1 MEDRELLGVHWFA
14 GWPLWRKILWF
25 GVWLFFAVAVAAVLA
40 NLWVCRR
47 ARRFIV
53 GADQVKPA
61 QTAIVLGAYVYGT
74 PGRLSPVLQDRVD
87 TAIELFRAGVVD
99 SLLMS
104 GDHGQD
110 DYDEVNWMRIYAE
123 QKGVPTSKIFLD
135 HAGFNTYDTM
145 VRARRV
151 FQVESAVVVTNRFHL
166 DRAVFL
172 ALSQG
177 IRAEGVVADKRG
189 YLDANYYE
197 QREFAARCKAF
208 LNVYLLRPKPAF
220 LGEPVPITGD
230 AAASHDMQET
240 KQ

>member
-1 MEDRELLGVHWFA
+1 MRWFALWPWWRKGLWLGVGA
-14 GWPLWRKILWF
+14 LIL
-25 GVWLFFAVAVAAVLA
+25 VALAAVLA
-40 NLWVCRR
+40 NLWVCRL

-53 GADQVKPA
+53 PAGEVKRA

-87 TAIELFRAGVVD
+87 AAIALFEAGLVD
-99 SLLMS
+99 TLLMS

-172 ALSQG
+172 ARSQG
-177 IRAEGVVADKRG
+177 IQVQGVVADKRG
-189 YLDANYYE
+189 YEDAAYNE
-197 QREFAARCKAF
+197 QREFAARCKAV
-208 LNVYLLRPKPAF
+208 LNVYLLRPDPAF
-220 LGEPVPITGD
+220 LGQPVPITGD
-230 AAASHDMQET
+230 ASASHDMQES
-240 KQ
+240 KP

>member
-1 MEDRELLGVHWFA
+1 MHWFA
-14 GWPLWRKILWF
+14 ALPLWRKFLWAGC
-25 GVWLFFAVAVAAVLA
+25 GVVAAAALGAVLV

-53 GADQVKPA
+53 PAAQVKPA
-61 QTAIVLGAYVYGT
+61 QTAIVLGAYVYAT

-87 TAIELFRAGVVD
+87 TAIDLFRAGVVD

-151 FQVESAVVVTNRFHL
+151 FQVESAVIVTNRFHL

-189 YLDANYYE
+189 YMEASYYE

-208 LNVYLLRPKPAF
+208 LNVYLLRPDPAF

-230 AAASHDMQET
+230 ASASHDMKET
-240 KQ
+240 RP